1 MQKLKLEMCTSK
13 PGRKN
18 KGWTALGVVMTTH
31 SYLRYN
37 IFPAHYLLSSWQ
49 HRTSLAGD
57 TLKPVKRCLWT
68 TDSRTER
75 AQ

>member
-1 MQKLKLEMCTSK
+1 MQKFKKKMYTSK
-13 PGRKN
+13 AGRKN
-18 KGWTALGVVMTTH
+18 KGWTALSVVMTTH

-37 IFPAHYLLSSWQ
+37 IFHAHYLPSSWQ

-68 TDSRTER
+68 TDSRTEI